1 MKCNQGRPQNVE
13 KALFKEIT
21 VNKFL
26 ELECMKPKIQAT
38 ETPKPKYSKGSLR
51 VCFNKEENNCKRKV

>member
-1 MKCNQGRPQNVE
+1 ME

-26 ELECMKPKIQAT
+26 ELEMHETKDSGST
-38 ETPKPKYSKGSLR
+38 ETPKPKYMQGILKGL
-51 VCFNKEENNCKRKV
+51 FQQGGK